1 MIFVVHQ
8 SSALLTLQHVVVGVV
23 SHGEQMGRHL
33 VPSLA
38 LELRD
43 DALGVDREPL
53 VRVDRHT
60 EQAGVGLC
68 DTKRRIS
75 TPECVL
81 GDSSFANKLAPI

>member
-1 MIFVVHQ
+1 
-8 SSALLTLQHVVVGVV
+8 
-23 SHGEQMGRHL
+23 MGRHL
-33 VPSLA
+33 IPSLA

-43 DALGVDREPL
+43 DALCVDWQPLVGVDR
-53 VRVDRHT
+53 HA

-81 GDSSFANKLAPI
+81 GDSSFANALAPCHYSVDIFYYAKCARP